1 MTDYYDCYA
10 PVRYN
15 FQLYC
20 YSTVIQLK
28 NIRVEHA
35 QYTRERMALYPC
47 TVIPNRNQR
56 IRDFVSAGLAT

>member
-1 MTDYYDCYA
+1 MIVMHPYVIISSFIA
-10 PVRYN
+10 
-15 FQLYC
+15 
-20 YSTVIQLK
+20 TVIQLK